1 MANAELQTHALVML
15 DGKEMTAT
23 LASPCLDVSME
34 NVLMLHW
41 AALATIQQNGL
52 EDFVIFPCVLLAVQ
66 MDIALLL
73 VYANVT
79 QDGLVIIALIVCHS
93 RDAAQLEAFA
103 MTQLFQVTN
112 QNHILANAV
121 QIILG
126 HCVINQS
133 ANQAALLDMENVSL
147 HRLMTLNHYAS
158 ATLDGKVLNVR
169 TASNILAVQL
179 MPHA

>member
-1 MANAELQTHALVML
+1 MANVELLTHALVTL
-15 DGKEMTAT
+15 DGREMTAT

-41 AALATIQQNGL
+41 AALAIMQLNGL
-52 EDFVIFPCVLLAVQ
+52 EDFVIFPCVLLAAQ
-66 MDIALLL
+66 MDTALLL

-93 RDAAQLEAFA
+93 RDAAQLEAFV

-112 QNHILANAV
+112 QNHILANAA

-126 HCVINQS
+126 HCVINQT
-133 ANQAALLDMENVSL
+133 ANLV
-147 HRLMTLNHYAS
+147 
-158 ATLDGKVLNVR
+158 V
-169 TASNILAVQL
+169 
-179 MPHA
+179 